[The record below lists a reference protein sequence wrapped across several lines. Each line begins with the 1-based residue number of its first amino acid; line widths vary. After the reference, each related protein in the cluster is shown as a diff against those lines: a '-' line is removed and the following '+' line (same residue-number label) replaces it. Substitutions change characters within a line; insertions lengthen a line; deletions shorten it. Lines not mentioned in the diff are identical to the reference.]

1 MDKIIIEPTKKTP
14 KIIIDSDKYYI
25 EIIGNSLPENVRD
38 FYLPLIEKIKAVV
51 DLWKKKFPDKVIFL
65 IKLNYFNSSSTKF
78 LFDMINTVIT
88 LKDTNIPINIDWYFE
103 DGDDD
108 LKEAGE
114 ELSEMLDYPF
124 NYILIKSEN

>member
-51 DLWKKKFPDKVIFL
+51 DLWKKKFPAKVIFS
-65 IKLNYFNSSSTKF
+65 IKLNYFNSSSNKF

>member
-51 DLWKKKFPDKVIFL
+51 DLWKKKFPDKVIFS